1 MKLLS
6 VWPLWSGTTPP
17 ERVFIVQ
24 WAGMYAKN
32 FDETVTIDTIIKMTS
47 PIIAID
53 KELCTG
59 CGRCLEI
66 CPVEAIAGKPN
77 TPHEVDTAV
86 CILCGQCVQICSGY
100 DAPDETFPTSRA
112 ERLEQRGM
120 LPTVQE
126 PLFAAHYRG
135 DIHRVI
141 EALQTP
147 DMFTI
152 VQCAP
157 AVRVAIGEE
166 FGMAYGSLTPGKLS
180 AALHALGFDRV
191 YDTNFAADVTIMEEG
206 AELIKRIQENG
217 TLPMFTSCCPGWVKY
232 LEDQHDDLLEHLS
245 SCKSPQQMA
254 GTLFKTYGAKIDQ
267 IDPARIFS
275 VAVMP
280 CTCKKFE
287 CERPE
292 MNASG
297 YQDVDLVI
305 TTRELAQLIKHA
317 GIDFP
322 ALSDEDFDNPLGCY
336 TGAGNIFGTTGGVM
350 EAALRSACEMLT
362 GTPLPDLELEYVRGD
377 EGIRKA
383 AIVHEGVALK
393 VAIVAGL
400 QHIDSVLEQIRSGE
414 ADFHFLEVMCCPL
427 GCVSGGG
434 QPKVL
439 LPNQCLEAHIG
450 RKSGLYAHDRS
461 LAVRKSHDN
470 PQVKKLYQDFLGE
483 PLGHE
488 AHHLL
493 HTDHS
498 HNRSLV

>member
-1 MKLLS
+1 M
-6 VWPLWSGTTPP
+6 TPP
-17 ERVFIVQ
+17 
-24 WAGMYAKN
+24 
-32 FDETVTIDTIIKMTS
+32 IIS
-47 PIIAID
+47 ID

-59 CGRCLEI
+59 CGQCREV
-66 CPVEAIAGKPN
+66 CPVNAISGKPD
-77 TPHEVDTAV
+77 TPHEVDEAV

-100 DAPDETFPTSRA
+100 DSPHDTFTTSRA

-120 LPTVQE
+120 LHTVKE

-141 EALQTP
+141 EALEQP
-147 DMFTI
+147 DTFTI

-157 AVRVAIGEE
+157 AIRVAIGEE
-166 FGMAYGSLTPGKLS
+166 FGMPYGTLTPGKLS
-180 AALHALGFDRV
+180 SALRALGFDRI
-191 YDTNFAADVTIMEEG
+191 YDTNFAADLTIMEEG

-232 LEDQHDDLLEHLS
+232 MEDQHSNLLEHLS

-254 GTLFKTYGAKIDQ
+254 GTVFKTYGAKIDK
-267 IDPARIFS
+267 IDPAKIFS
-275 VAVMP
+275 LAIMP

-287 CERPE
+287 CERSE

-305 TTRELAQLIKHA
+305 TTRELAQLIKHV
-317 GIDFP
+317 GIDFL
-322 ALSDEDFDNPLGCY
+322 ALPDEDFDNPLGCY

-350 EAALRSACEMLT
+350 EAALRTACEVLT
-362 GTPLPDLELEYVRGD
+362 GTPLPHLELEYVRGD
-377 EGIRKA
+377 EGVRKA
-383 AIVHEGVALK
+383 TIQHEGVELK

-400 QHIDSVLEQIRSGE
+400 QYIDSVLDQVRSGK
-414 ADFHFLEVMCCPL
+414 ADFHFVEVMCCPT

-439 LPNQCLEAHIG
+439 LPVQRLEAHSK
-450 RKSGLYAHDRS
+450 RKAGLYSHDKS
-461 LAVRKSHDN
+461 LAIRKSHEN
-470 PQVKKLYQDFLGE
+470 PQIKKLYEDFLGE

-488 AHHLL
+488 SHHLL

-498 HNRSLV
+498 QNRRAL

>member
-1 MKLLS
+1 
-6 VWPLWSGTTPP
+6 
-17 ERVFIVQ
+17 
-24 WAGMYAKN
+24 
-32 FDETVTIDTIIKMTS
+32 MTS

-59 CGRCLEI
+59 CGRCRDI
-66 CPVEAIAGKPN
+66 CPVGAITGNPDI
-77 TPHEVDTAV
+77 PHEVDTVA

-100 DAPDETFPTSRA
+100 DSPHDTFATSRP
-112 ERLEQRGM
+112 ERLQQRGM
-120 LPTVQE
+120 LPTVKE

-135 DIHRVI
+135 DIYPVI
-141 EALQTP
+141 KALQQP
-147 DMFTI
+147 DTFTI

-157 AVRVAIGEE
+157 AVRVAVGEE
-166 FGMAYGSLTPGKLS
+166 FGMPYGALTPGKLS

-191 YDTNFAADVTIMEEG
+191 YDTNFAADLTIMEEG
-206 AELIKRIQENG
+206 AELIKRIKENG
-217 TLPMFTSCCPGWVKY
+217 RLPMFTSCCPGWVKY
-232 LEDQHDDLLEHLS
+232 LEDRHYDLIEHLS

-254 GTLFKTYGAKIDQ
+254 GTLFKTCGAKIDRV
-267 IDPARIFS
+267 DPAKICS

-292 MNASG
+292 MNTSG
-297 YQDVDLVI
+297 YRDVDLVI
-305 TTRELAQLIKHA
+305 TTRELAQLIKHI

-322 ALSDEDFDNPLGCY
+322 TLPDEEFDNPLGCY

-350 EAALRSACEMLT
+350 EAALRSACEILT
-362 GTPLPDLELEYVRGD
+362 GTPLPDLELEYVRGE
-377 EGIRKA
+377 EGVRRTSIN
-383 AIVHEGVALK
+383 HEGVELK
-393 VAIVAGL
+393 VVVVAGI
-400 QHIDSVLEQIRSGE
+400 QYIDRVLEQVRSGE
-414 ADFHFLEVMCCPL
+414 ADFHFLEVMCCPM

-439 LPNQCLEAHIG
+439 LPAQRLEAHAG
-450 RKSGLYAHDRS
+450 RRSGLYSHDKS
-461 LAVRKSHDN
+461 LSVRKSHDN

-498 HNRSLV
+498 QNRRPL